1 MRLEYFSYVH
11 GHKKVAGDRFEP
23 LLMMDGLS
31 CLTGSLRE
39 LRLARGK
46 PRAFKF
52 KSARNSRLGSLSDF
66 SILINLHLPVEFLV
80 GVKADPS
87 DVSELWELVPRSLEN
102 LLISGHNK
110 EVILTFAQKEVLELV
125 RRKASVTPKLKSIA
139 LVNTSLDEV
148 TGRTLALPRQESVAN
163 QIWLS
168 IRKSTQ

>member
-1 MRLEYFSYVH
+1 
-11 GHKKVAGDRFEP
+11 
-23 LLMMDGLS
+23 MDGLS

-52 KSARNSRLGSLSDF
+52 KSARNSRLGLFSDF
-66 SILINLHLPVEFLV
+66 NILINLHLLVEFLV

-87 DVSELWELVPRSLEN
+87 DVSDAANPWVPELWELVPRSLQN

-110 EVILTFAQKEVLELV
+110 EVILAFSQKEVLELV
-125 RRKASVTPKLKSIA
+125 RRKASVAPKLKSIA

-148 TGRTLALPRQESVAN
+148 TGRTLALLRQESAAN

-168 IRKSTQ
+168 IRKSTVTVESRRLS